1 MSERRLNEP
10 LLLGDCPIVVT
21 TLDDAERAADWVVAR
36 FWQLLRLQSQEASNG
51 R

>member
-1 MSERRLNEP
+1 MSDRKLNEP

-36 FWQLLRLQSQEASNG
+36 FWQLLRLQAREG
-51 R
+51 RDG